1 MSATKQL
8 FEQMREEL
16 THEQAFYYE
25 DLDIMYHDWLRS
37 QEFEKIQAEL
47 RPIGANPLKVEEFSD
62 LPF

>member
-16 THEQAFYYE
+16 TQEQAFYYE

-37 QEFEKIQAEL
+37 QELDKVQLKFE
-47 RPIGANPLKVEEFSD
+47 PINDD
-62 LPF
+62 LSF